1 MKKFLVF
8 LMVLTIMMS
17 CAAAVMAAEYVPSV
31 SFEPY
36 PGLVIIDEDDDGNK
50 IIGYVEDAEGNVV
63 STEYH
68 GCILITPVLDAKKG
82 ESYLSKE
89 AEKLLV
95 DTYETLTA
103 DDAKLSVLI
112 PELNDIAKE
121 ALGEQATADDLVICE
136 LFDITAVCDDLIKF
150 LEIEGNTITLRFK
163 MVVPQE
169 AYFNVMTLNDGKWEL
184 VEDVKNNLDG
194 TVSIKFSQFCPVL
207 FITGLPVDSVAPAQN
222 VGLYWLIGLC
232 AVILVLSV
240 VVFYLLRSKRK

>member
-1 MKKFLVF
+1 MKKFLVL
-8 LMVLTIMMS
+8 LMVLTIILS
-17 CAAAVMAAEYVPSV
+17 TAAAVFAAEFVPSV
-31 SFEPY
+31 SFMSY
-36 PGLVIIDEDDDGNK
+36 PWLLTLDEDENGNK

-103 DDAKLSVLI
+103 EDAKLSVLI

-121 ALGEQATADDLVICE
+121 ALGAEATADDLVIRE
-136 LFDITAVCDDLIKF
+136 LFDITAVCEDLIKH
-150 LEIEGNTITLRFK
+150 LEVEGNTITLTFK
-163 MVVPQE
+163 IVVPQE
-169 AYFNVMTLNDGKWEL
+169 AYFNIMTLNDGKWEL

-207 FITGLPVDSVAPAQN
+207 FVTGLPLDSVAPAQN
-222 VGLYWLIGLC
+222 FGLYWLIGLC